1 MEENHTCKENKDQ
14 HGCFGLK
21 VQSLTGLCLP
31 NPIT

>member
-21 VQSLTGLCLP
+21 VQSLTSLCLP